1 MEWVELENVVKA
13 KKYVFGKTLRKKG
26 FTKLGISVN
35 GTVIMISYIADNEK
49 IPVKSFYLVS

>member
-1 MEWVELENVVKA
+1 MEWVKLENVVA
-13 KKYVFGKTLRKKG
+13 NKKFVFGKTLRKKG

-35 GTVIMISYIADNEK
+35 GTVITISHIADNEK